1 MIPVRSYGC
10 SDLQRYSCGQD
21 LKVQYILVTL
31 NAFLICF
38 LLHFPLHFPLHFI
51 LDYTTRISRSVLG
64 RYLGRIDPRFH
75 ISRDLSVESSLKVSE
90 AGPGSVRVLRP
101 NSGSDFQY
109 RPVLDVRSVR
119 SVPRSN
125 PALTRPGSITASTRT
140 S

>member
-1 MIPVRSYGC
+1 MSW
-10 SDLQRYSCGQD
+10 GQD
-21 LKVQYILVTL
+21 LKLRYILVTL
-31 NAFLICF
+31 NAFLIC
-38 LLHFPLHFPLHFI
+38 FPLHFPLHFI

-90 AGPGSVRVLRP
+90 AGSGSVRVLRP

-109 RPVLDVRSVR
+109 RPVLDVRSVE

-125 PALTRPGSITASTRT
+125 PASTRPGSITAHKFIS
-140 S
+140 

>member
-1 MIPVRSYGC
+1 M
-10 SDLQRYSCGQD
+10 
-21 LKVQYILVTL
+21 KVPYILITL
-31 NAFLICF
+31 NQFLICF
-38 LLHFPLHFPLHFI
+38 PLHFPLYFPLHFI

-75 ISRDLSVESSLKVSE
+75 ISRDLSVESGLKVSK

-109 RPVLDVRSVR
+109 RPVLDVRSVG

-125 PALTRPGSITASTRT
+125 PASTRPESITVGTFCSRRHSESVNELAQYLK
-140 S
+140 